1 MNKNS
6 EKIVG
11 SVLKVTASEELDV
24 TEDLVSVPT
33 KSIAELLNEQEN
45 TPEEEIH
52 TAIEETDDQFQSQE
66 QEENEKSKRASP

>member
-6 EKIVG
+6 DKIVG

-24 TEDLVSVPT
+24 TEDLVSSPT

-45 TPEEEIH
+45 TPEEVD
-52 TAIEETDDQFQSQE
+52 TAIQETEDEFEIQE
-66 QEENEKSKRASP
+66 QENEEPKRASP

>member
-6 EKIVG
+6 DKIVG

-24 TEDLVSVPT
+24 TEDLVSNPT

-45 TPEEEIH
+45 TPEEVD
-52 TAIEETDDQFQSQE
+52 TAIQETEDEFEIQE
-66 QEENEKSKRASP
+66 QENEEPKRASP

>member
-6 EKIVG
+6 DKIVG

-24 TEDLVSVPT
+24 TEDLVSNPT

-45 TPEEEIH
+45 IPEEVD
-52 TAIEETDDQFQSQE
+52 TAIQETEDEFEIQE
-66 QEENEKSKRASP
+66 QENEEPKRASP